1 MRIRL
6 KDVPKIMARGDLEDK
21 NLFLNLLEMRWMQL
35 NQDEQITLLEVL
47 RHLTDSLL
55 QNPLVTSG
63 H

>member
-47 RHLTDSLL
+47 RHLTDSLP